1 MLASSA
7 QMSRDLAP
15 GSEVRQTVKAHLLAS
30 QKLLV
35 DSMYNLAPLLDCM
48 LSTELL
54 SQDNYHEIKAEKTPQ
69 NRARKLLEIVQAQ
82 MDESEARRFLEC
94 LKECKQQYPR
104 LRNWLSSETGIL
116 SGQTDM
122 SFQTGSS
129 STERRL
135 QAQFYSLCGRLGS
148 SVLPISLALF
158 SSSTLTQFDLERIQ
172 AAPTPT
178 QQTQTLLCICLT
190 KGESACR
197 SFYEA
202 LHNEDEQ
209 LAEDMNVTSMVEGLS
224 ISSKARSE
232 SSNVPIAV
240 EETRDTAEGHLPYSG
255 VLRKVKAQLS
265 VGEGDEARL
274 NICELGVAV
283 GLPRRTTKESLLEGV
298 GIEDSSQ
305 LEALVSLF
313 MEKTQDADRL
323 VSRVAELDIQKVR
336 LSERGCLSL
345 KLLQEAEAI
354 LRSGCHS
361 HLHKWDHLHD
371 QDHLHGL
378 DQLHV
383 TDCREQC
390 RVWTVFSFLLWDCL
404 VEALE
409 EPELKP
415 SGDSKGRSLTG
426 ALQCLRG
433 CERVEADLLQELEL
447 CWEEGG
453 AENLLQ
459 SIRVLAQI
467 LRDLYPFQDHFKL
480 SGPSVEG
487 LYSCRFSRIH
497 RVTSFQGISARMIK
511 KALNSVGPV
520 SSHRDLTHRA
530 QQYRD
535 LCLQI
540 ARLLNTV
547 QLERSSGELTNAPI
561 TNIIQH
567 ICLTLSKPSF
577 NSRAFNAG
585 IRHRLLTLTE
595 FIPTQLC
602 LGTLMQLHQETLSEL
617 QLYLQRGEHH
627 NFQFD
632 PQSVQILG
640 PARLLSVSSA
650 RGPTAIDNG
659 VEEDFRFVASEATSF
674 LVRLRCLGYEEIK
687 GFFEVS
693 EPRCFLA
700 SQLGENGHHAIR
712 WLGDVLAEEENK
724 IWIREG
730 GTGWRE
736 ELETVARRHSIQ
748 LCNEGC
754 LFRVTTSQ
762 EECEVKFMYRAGRL
776 WATAQKDCE
785 VL

>member
-190 KGESACR
+190 KGENACR

-240 EETRDTAEGHLPYSG
+240 EETRDTAEGHLPYS
-255 VLRKVKAQLS
+255 
-265 VGEGDEARL
+265 E
-274 NICELGVAV
+274 
-283 GLPRRTTKESLLEGV
+283 
-298 GIEDSSQ
+298 
-305 LEALVSLF
+305 
-313 MEKTQDADRL
+313 
-323 VSRVAELDIQKVR
+323 VR

-640 PARLLSVSSA
+640 LARLLSVSSA